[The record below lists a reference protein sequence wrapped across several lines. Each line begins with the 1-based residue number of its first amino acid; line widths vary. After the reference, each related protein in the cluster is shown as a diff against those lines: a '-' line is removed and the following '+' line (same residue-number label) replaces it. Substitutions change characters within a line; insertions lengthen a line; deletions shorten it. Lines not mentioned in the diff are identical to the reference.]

1 MKRLLAFT
9 LPMLAATVLPL
20 AARSA
25 SITLNPS
32 KDNTIYSESGTLSNG
47 AGTRVFAGENGA
59 GAPRRALIRF
69 DLGAIAANAIVD
81 SVVVQLTVVQ
91 THGTPVTVTLHRLLA
106 DWGEGTSLGAMGE
119 GGGGNA
125 TPGDAT
131 WTQRF
136 YLAPAA
142 LWTTPGG
149 DFSAASASRSVVS
162 IGTYAWRSGGLN
174 ADVAFWLANS
184 AQNFGWE
191 VIGNESVASTAKA
204 FGSRQNAT
212 PSVRPALTVYYTV
225 PTAAGAAPALTRLFP
240 VHPNPFN
247 PSASI
252 RYELSGA
259 QRVTL
264 TVYDMAGRVVK
275 TLVNGVMPAGANETM
290 WHGDDARG
298 TRVASGVYVVKLS
311 TAHAAPQTQKMVL
324 LK

>member
-69 DLGAIAANAIVD
+69 DLSAIAANAIVD

-91 THGTPVTVTLHRLLA
+91 THGTPVAVTLHRLLA

-142 LWTTPGG
+142 LWSTPGG
-149 DFSAASASRSVVS
+149 DFSAASASHSVLS

-225 PTAAGAAPALTRLFP
+225 PTAAGAAPALTRLL
-240 VHPNPFN
+240 HG
-247 PSASI
+247 
-252 RYELSGA
+252 GA
-259 QRVTL
+259 ADRL
-264 TVYDMAGRVVK
+264 AGAGR
-275 TLVNGVMPAGANETM
+275 LEAGERDVHVEAGGGLRFDALDATPRRLFARFGQPRFVRESMKNVEAG
-290 WHGDDARG
+290 HRPHDPARG
-298 TRVASGVYVVKLS
+298 A
-311 TAHAAPQTQKMVL
+311 
-324 LK
+324 